1 MSSGSGSSLYELLGV
16 ERTADADTIKKAY
29 RRKAL
34 TEHPDKGGDEEK
46 FKKLNEAYNVLSD
59 PQRRAVYD
67 QTGEISGEAPATA
80 GAGGP
85 NFADILGSMFGGGF
99 GGMGGIP
106 IPVFHGM
113 GGGPDMGPMKM
124 PRGPNKLHEIGVS
137 LTDLYHGKKI
147 KLNMKREVICADCE
161 GRGGKRMEPCG
172 ACRGRR
178 FRMVQQQMGPMIAM
192 SQQPCEACR
201 ATGQRAAESC
211 GGCGGRRVV
220 ERGATLDVEIEA
232 GMQEGDRLVFPGQC
246 SESPDFETPG
256 DVVLVIRA
264 ASTDSDA
271 WIRQGADLVVR
282 IELTLAESLLG
293 WGRTLEGHP
302 SGAAVPLVWRGGVV
316 RDGEVLRVPG
326 WGMPRRS
333 ADRGGDRAAKGDLRI
348 VCRVASVPPK
358 AEGAWSEEQLR
369 ALKSVWP
376 DWMEP
381 VASDGALTPERP

>member
-1 MSSGSGSSLYELLGV
+1 MSSGSLYELLGV

-67 QTGEISGEAPATA
+67 QTGEIPGESSAATT
-80 GAGGP
+80 GGGP
-85 NFADILGSMFGGGF
+85 NFADIFGSMFGGGF

-113 GGGPDMGPMKM
+113 GSAGGEGPSKM
-124 PRGPNKLHEIGVS
+124 PRGPNKLHEIGMS
-137 LTDLYHGKKI
+137 LADLYHGKKI
-147 KLNMKREVICADCE
+147 KLNMKREVICGDCE
-161 GRGGKRMEPCG
+161 GRGGKRMEPC
-172 ACRGRR
+172 AVCRGRR
-178 FRMVQQQMGPMIAM
+178 VQMIQQQMGPMIAM
-192 SQQPCEACR
+192 TQRPCEACR
-201 ATGQRAAESC
+201 ATGQRAVETC
-211 GGCGGRRVV
+211 GGCQGRRVV
-220 ERGATLDVEIEA
+220 ERGATLDVEIEP

-256 DVVLVIRA
+256 DVVLVIRGV
-264 ASTDSDA
+264 STDSDK
-271 WIRQGADLVVR
+271 WVRQGADLVYTV
-282 IELTLAESLLG
+282 ELTLAESLLG
-293 WGRTLEGHP
+293 WGRALEGHP
-302 SGAAVPLVWRGGVV
+302 SGLSVPLVWRGGVV

-326 WGMPRRS
+326 WGMTRRL
-333 ADRGGDRAAKGDLRI
+333 ADRVKGDLRL
-348 VCRVASVPPK
+348 VCRVAAGPPK

-376 DWMEP
+376 EWVEP
-381 VASDGALTPERP
+381 TEGEGVIKPERP